1 MATDPESSGT
11 RPPSSAAGG
20 SSLAEPP
27 LAARVSVRRG
37 AAAPTAAQPAAAHRP
52 KAPKPRLAGAPVAPR
67 AKGSAPAAAE
77 KVANPDKKQAARGAQ
92 FIALVFAAYVAF
104 LFFSG
109 QMGEFVAAFQNVDAR
124 WLFGAFLCAVLYF
137 VFGVGAYV
145 VSAMLDPGCPIGVR
159 DLMAVESSGV
169 FFGNLTPM
177 QMGALPSQIYEL
189 TKAGLSVG
197 EASAV
202 QFSRFI
208 IFQLGV
214 VLFAALMLLAKF
226 EFFLE
231 SYGDIVFINLLVFAG
246 HALELTGLFVVC
258 LCPGFVRRA
267 GNGLLARASR
277 YGWVKNHDKWHD
289 MLNNQVDEFSQSFKR
304 SATHLADMA
313 VTLVV
318 TIFQLGSLY
327 IMPWFVLHAFGVS
340 VDPLTCL
347 AAGSMVQLVSTIVPL
362 PGGTGGAEGGFALF
376 LGPWFGPT
384 ATAGFLVW
392 RIFTFF
398 GPTAFAVTM
407 LGLHSSHTKGSLYE
421 RWHRFVALATRGR
434 FGTVVT
440 VRGSAP
446 AHARARGGVTV
457 HPVRKAAVTRPKD
470 GVVRVRIKTPKGPR
484 RP

>member
-1 MATDPESSGT
+1 MALTPENNEARPTGMVSDSHPAAPEHKGT
-11 RPPSSAAGG
+11 SAVPSSTVA
-20 SSLAEPP
+20 
-27 LAARVSVRRG
+27 
-37 AAAPTAAQPAAAHRP
+37 PAAAVHRP
-52 KAPKPRLAGAPVAPR
+52 RAPKPRLDGSPAPSRSIGAAP
-67 AKGSAPAAAE
+67 E

-109 QMGEFVAAFQNVDAR
+109 QIEEFVSAFQNVDAR
-124 WLFGAFLCAVLYF
+124 WLFGAFVCAALYF
-137 VFGVGAYV
+137 IFGVGAYV

-208 IFQLGV
+208 MFQVGV
-214 VLFAALMLLAKF
+214 VVFAAVMLLAKF

-246 HALELTGLFVVC
+246 HALELAGLFVVC
-258 LCPGFVRRA
+258 LCPGFVRRV
-267 GNGLLARASR
+267 GNALLARASR
-277 YGWVKNHDKWHD
+277 RGWVKNHDKWHD
-289 MLNNQVDEFSQSFKR
+289 MLNNQVDEFSQAFKR
-304 SATHLADMA
+304 SATHLSDMV

-318 TIFQLGSLY
+318 TLFQLASLY
-327 IMPWFVLHAFGVS
+327 IMPWFVLHAFGES

-376 LGPWFGPT
+376 LGPWFGSA
-384 ATAGFLVW
+384 ATAGFLIW

-407 LGLHSSHTKGSLYE
+407 LGLHSSHTKGSLYH
-421 RWHRFVALATRGR
+421 RWHRFVAKASGGR
-434 FGTVVT
+434 FGTAAAA
-440 VRGSAP
+440 RGSA
-446 AHARARGGVTV
+446 AARPRRQGVVTV
-457 HPVRKAAVTRPKD
+457 HPSKKAVTVRPAKS
-470 GVVRVRIKTPKGPR
+470 GVRVRIKPKGPQS
-484 RP
+484 